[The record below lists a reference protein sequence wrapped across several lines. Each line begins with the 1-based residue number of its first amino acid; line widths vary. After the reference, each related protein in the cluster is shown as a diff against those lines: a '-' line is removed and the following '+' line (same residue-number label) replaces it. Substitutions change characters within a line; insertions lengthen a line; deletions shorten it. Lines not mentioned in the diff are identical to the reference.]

1 MADKDRDEFAE
12 EYARSLKKFEKAQ
25 ANYLEAF
32 NEVWA
37 TLLRHQ
43 KSLGERW
50 QHDLAESARAQP
62 GSCS

>member
-12 EYARSLKKFEKAQ
+12 DYARSLKKFEKAQ

-32 NEVWA
+32 NDVCSA
-37 TLLRHQ
+37 LLKHQ
-43 KSLGERW
+43 ESLGERW
-50 QHDLAESARAQP
+50 QQELAECAKVQP

>member
-1 MADKDRDEFAE
+1 MADTDRDEFAE
-12 EYARSLKKFEKAQ
+12 EYERSVKKFEKAQ

-32 NEVWA
+32 NELWA
-37 TLLRHQ
+37 TLLKHQ

-50 QHDLAESARAQP
+50 QRELAECAKVQA